1 MKIVLKLLGD
11 VAMGKKP
18 WKVMTTTAV
27 ISSLLLA
34 SACSPTNEASEKK
47 QKGETSANISV
58 PVTDYS
64 FDTAGNMFAYSE
76 FELSGEPLAEGLGL
90 DLDVLDAR
98 KMDKP
103 TKFDYIAGI
112 ESYEYSEEAM
122 YEVTEKSGLG
132 LHLIYGPMTEQQAQ
146 KAQKSNDEV
155 LAERFYQLADSVGY
169 AHEEIFRNMFPTMI
183 EYAGGDPHYAQK
195 VDTDVYAENNDK
207 TYVPV
212 YQVDFQ
218 SLRWDRSKMEKRLTP
233 SAYGGTFLKQA
244 LWAGDFLGGLHT
256 VDKDEE
262 IEAKTKND
270 DQDPNIA
277 LGVSSADGMQGM
289 ILTEEIWNKLNF
301 VRDHLF
307 YSAKQQGLTK
317 AAGSQYN
324 PQSGWVYLPHE
335 IEVIEDGNE
344 LAPKVKQLIVKD
356 KRSLLQDQ
364 WLMLW
369 PASEFYGVTDQRPD
383 NKNQNPAFL
392 AVFDGSPYPSA
403 PKENLDQNPT
413 NDVVSNDPYS
423 VNRDVVL
430 QVFKNIDAMHFNQE
444 VGAFVEENDG
454 SAQGKRVDTFQ
465 AGYTMEALRIFERA
479 IDGLPV
485 GYASGEDAQ
494 GLGTPEGK
502 RALEL
507 IKKQAD
513 FIMNELIRED
523 GLVANGWIIGQG
535 PETDEP
541 TLLAQLGAIRGLTA
555 AFLATKDEQYRE
567 AARKIYEAMDKHFWD
582 QKLRVYKTGK
592 NEMKYTPFVAGAL
605 SGVLRIAL
613 NNLNNTDSDQPV
625 KVLERETI
633 ISRYVDFYDRIID
646 GPSIKEGMQ
655 ASEFWDTGDVYIK
668 GDKSGNTDGDNVPQV
683 QAGHGKYG
691 IAPILLN
698 VEVKPKKE

>member
-1 MKIVLKLLGD
+1 MKTKPAKIV
-11 VAMGKKP
+11 
-18 WKVMTTTAV
+18 TTAALT
-27 ISSLLLA
+27 SSLLLA
-34 SACSPTNEASEKK
+34 TSCTPANEVN
-47 QKGETSANISV
+47 KGKGISSSITV

-98 KMDKP
+98 KVNKP
-103 TKFDYIAGI
+103 TKFDYTAGI

-132 LHLIYGPMTEQQAQ
+132 LHLIHGPITEQWAQ
-146 KAQKSNDEV
+146 KQKKANDEA
-155 LAERFYQLADSVGY
+155 LANRFYELADSVGY
-169 AHEEIFRNMFPTMI
+169 PHEEIFRNMFPTMI

-195 VDTDVYAENNDK
+195 VDTDVYAENDDK

-218 SLRWDRSKMEKRLTP
+218 SLRWDRGKMDKILTP
-233 SAYGGTFLKQA
+233 SAYGGVFLKQA

-262 IEAKTKND
+262 LEAKTSTD

-307 YSAKQQGLTK
+307 YDAKKQALTK
-317 AAGSQYN
+317 AIGSQYE
-324 PQSGWVYLPHE
+324 PQKGFVYLPHQ
-335 IEVIEDGNE
+335 IEVVEDGNE
-344 LAPKVKQLIVKD
+344 LAPKAKQLLVKD

-369 PASEFYGVTDQRPD
+369 PASEFYGMTDQRPD
-383 NKNQNPAFL
+383 NKNQNSAFL
-392 AVFDGSPYPSA
+392 AVFDGAPYPKA
-403 PKENLDQNPT
+403 PKENLDSNEA
-413 NDVVSNDPYS
+413 NDVVSTDPYS
-423 VNRDVVL
+423 VNRDVLL
-430 QVFKNIDAMHFNQE
+430 QVFKNIDTMHFHQGI
-444 VGAFVEENDG
+444 GAFVEEHNGNEQD
-454 SAQGKRVDTFQ
+454 KRVDTFQ

-485 GYASGEDAQ
+485 GYASGEQAQ
-494 GLGTPEGK
+494 GLGTQEGK

-513 FIMNELIRED
+513 FIVEKLVRKD
-523 GLVANGWIIGQG
+523 GLVANGFIIGQG
-535 PETDEP
+535 AEQSEP

-555 AFLATKDEQYRE
+555 AFLATKDERYRE
-567 AARKIYEAMDKHFWD
+567 AARNIYAAMDKHFWD
-582 QKLRVYKTGK
+582 KQLHVYKTGK
-592 NEMKYTPFVAGAL
+592 DEMKYTPFVAGAL
-605 SGVLRIAL
+605 SGVFRVAL
-613 NNLNNTDSDQPV
+613 NNLNNTDSDEPV
-625 KVLERETI
+625 KALDRETI
-633 ISRYVDFYDRIID
+633 ISRYVDFYDQIID
-646 GPSIKEGMQ
+646 GPSLKEGMQ

-668 GDKSGNTDGDNVPQV
+668 GDKSGNTDGDHVPQV

-691 IAPILLN
+691 IAPVLLN
-698 VEVKPKKE
+698 VEVKSK